1 MKIIKSL
8 ENRGILIKGTTRKI
22 TSQEGGFL
30 DCLTSL
36 MTAGLPLMKKLLT
49 PLAKSVLIPL
59 GLSAAM
65 SAADATI
72 QKKKLWIGH
81 NSINNFK

>member
-8 ENRGILIKGTTRKI
+8 ENRGILLEGTIIKI

-30 DCLTSL
+30 NFLRPL
-36 MTAGLPLMKKLLT
+36 MTGSLPLMTSVLS

-59 GLSAAM
+59 GYQWECQQQMQQFKIKFLS
-65 SAADATI
+65 
-72 QKKKLWIGH
+72 QVVLWI
-81 NSINNFK
+81 